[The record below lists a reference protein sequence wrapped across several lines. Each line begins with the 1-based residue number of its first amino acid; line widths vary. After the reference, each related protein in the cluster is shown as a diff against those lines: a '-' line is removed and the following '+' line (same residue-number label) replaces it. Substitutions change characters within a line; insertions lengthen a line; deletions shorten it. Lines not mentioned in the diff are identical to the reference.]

1 MIKLKRRF
9 EPADLLPAPDL
20 WDEARRRSTSPRP
33 FPPGPPTS
41 QAVRRRAS
49 SRDNEIDESD
59 TGED

>member
-1 MIKLKRRF
+1 MSKLKRRF

-41 QAVRRRAS
+41 QAARRVS
-49 SRDNEIDESD
+49 SRDNEIDGSD
-59 TGED
+59 TGEN